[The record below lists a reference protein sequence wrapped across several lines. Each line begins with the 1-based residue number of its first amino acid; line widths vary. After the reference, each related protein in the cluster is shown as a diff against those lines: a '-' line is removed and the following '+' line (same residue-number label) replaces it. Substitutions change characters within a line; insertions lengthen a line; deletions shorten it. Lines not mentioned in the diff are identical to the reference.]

1 MRSFETKSLFLKEFR
16 LNTLSH
22 WDESN
27 WEEIF
32 DHIKI
37 DWCLVTGQP
46 LSGKTTTANTIRKT
60 LGGASRVT
68 VFELK
73 DMEEKIKPTLGT
85 PEEPFEGKVPQAK
98 VEEYIVNQI
107 KKDKA
112 AGKRLTYVFDGFPG
126 HNKATEFAKFTQEKL
141 RCPAD
146 FVVQCQVASE
156 SNALQTRFKK
166 KLEVEADLSEEQID

>member
-1 MRSFETKSLFLKEFR
+1 M
-16 LNTLSH
+16 
-22 WDESN
+22 
-27 WEEIF
+27 
-32 DHIKI
+32 
-37 DWCLVTGQP
+37 
-46 LSGKTTTANTIRKT
+46 
-60 LGGASRVT
+60 T

-146 FVVQCQVASE
+146 FVV
-156 SNALQTRFKK
+156 
-166 KLEVEADLSEEQID
+166 